1 MCSHGLDARCEGA
14 REAGAAVADQRE
26 EEDAPPAIHVGELA
40 EHQLHAPEGDL
51 AVECCRVSDL
61 RRPYGR
67 ACNRLLGPERLGGR
81 GGEQRCDLGDTL
93 DRLGAV

>member
-1 MCSHGLDARCEGA
+1 MCSHGLDAGREGA

-51 AVECCRVSDL
+51 PVECCRVSDL

-67 ACNRLLGPERLGGR
+67 AATAYWALNG
-81 GGEQRCDLGDTL
+81 
-93 DRLGAV
+93 